1 MGWGFRCRQV
11 GFTLQSLDFQC
22 NEFAQALFVTHCKT
36 SPRLHRNLPTHA
48 ELGFPTMARMF
59 SGVMYLD
66 RAVPLAW
73 SKYSAK

>member
-1 MGWGFRCRQV
+1 MQP
-11 GFTLQSLDFQC
+11 LDFQC
-22 NEFAQALFVTHCKT
+22 NESATALFVTHCKT
-36 SPRLHRNLPTHA
+36 SPRLHCNLPARHA
-48 ELGFPTMARMF
+48 ELGFLTTAWIL